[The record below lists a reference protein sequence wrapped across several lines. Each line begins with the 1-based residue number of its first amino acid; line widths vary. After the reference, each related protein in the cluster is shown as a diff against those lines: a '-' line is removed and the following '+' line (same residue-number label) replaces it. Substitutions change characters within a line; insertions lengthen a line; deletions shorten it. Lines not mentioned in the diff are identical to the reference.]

1 MQVSRF
7 LRALAA
13 LCLCLAW
20 RESLAADTD
29 CRSDALFELSL
40 DDNLLSLNSKNVCLG
55 TILQELERQA
65 RVTVHAP
72 ASLPQKGVSE
82 SFRELPLE
90 QGMERI
96 LKGTN
101 YLLWTKAPK
110 AAPAAQPA
118 GAPGTVEIWIVPREP
133 SSETAAIGQTDV
145 PADPLERAK
154 RYLEADA
161 YELVEQARSAPDPKL
176 RADAVAL
183 LVHAE
188 KDAEVSETIVSALHD
203 PDPRV
208 RKAALHIVGDLG
220 PEAPGALEAITKIA
234 RADESPQLRMRALR
248 KLFEEDYPPDVA
260 KNSVIGALQDPH
272 EDVRNLARSLLELV
286 IPQDRAD

>member
-1 MQVSRF
+1 
-7 LRALAA
+7 
-13 LCLCLAW
+13 
-20 RESLAADTD
+20 
-29 CRSDALFELSL
+29 
-40 DDNLLSLNSKNVCLG
+40 
-55 TILQELERQA
+55 
-65 RVTVHAP
+65 
-72 ASLPQKGVSE
+72 
-82 SFRELPLE
+82 
-90 QGMERI
+90 MERI

-110 AAPAAQPA
+110 EAPAAQPA
-118 GAPGTVEIWIVPREP
+118 AAPGSVEIWIVPRES
-133 SSETAAIGQTDV
+133 SSETAAIGQRDV

-161 YELVEQARSAPDPKL
+161 HELVEQARSAPDPKL

-208 RKAALHIVGDLG
+208 RKAALHIVGDLD
-220 PEAPGALEAITKIA
+220 PEAPGAVEAITEIA

-260 KNSVIGALQDPH
+260 ENSVMWALQDPH
-272 EDVRNLARSLLELV
+272 EDVRNLARNLLELV
-286 IPQDRAD
+286 TPQGRAD

>member
-1 MQVSRF
+1 MQVSHFIRS
-7 LRALAA
+7 LAL

-40 DDNLLSLNSKNVCLG
+40 DGILLSLNSENVCLEG
-55 TILQELERQA
+55 ILEELERRAQ
-65 RVTVHAP
+65 VTIHMP
-72 ASLPQKGVSE
+72 ASLPQKRVSE

-101 YLLWTKAPK
+101 YLLWTEAPK
-110 AAPAAQPA
+110 EAPAAQPA
-118 GAPGTVEIWIVPREP
+118 AVPGVVEIWIVPRES
-133 SSETAAIGQTDV
+133 SSEAAAVGQKDI

-161 YELVEQARSAPDPKL
+161 HELVEQARSAPDPKL

-183 LVHAE
+183 LVHAD
-188 KDAEVSETIVSALHD
+188 KDAEVSETIVAALHD
-203 PDPRV
+203 LDPRV

-220 PEAPGALEAITKIA
+220 PEAPGAVEAITEIA

-248 KLFEEDYPPDVA
+248 KLFEEDYPSDVTE
-260 KNSVIGALQDPH
+260 NTVMGALRDPH
-272 EDVRNLARSLLELV
+272 QDVRNLARNLLELV
-286 IPQDRAD
+286 TPQGRVD